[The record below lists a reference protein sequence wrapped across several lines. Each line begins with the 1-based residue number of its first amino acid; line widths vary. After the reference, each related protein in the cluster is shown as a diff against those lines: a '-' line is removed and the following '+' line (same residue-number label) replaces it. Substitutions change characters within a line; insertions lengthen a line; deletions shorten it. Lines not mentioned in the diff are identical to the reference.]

1 MTDLSA
7 KLLGLTTSVM
17 VMFRNSEVLP
27 ALRIRDR
34 LAPSLADR
42 CHAGDTC
49 FSMLSSTSDSVVEYR
64 WWLAFSLPA
73 SEPGVVRGVYFS
85 KSRNVRSVANRPCRL
100 IQLVMA

>member
-17 VMFRNSEVLP
+17 VMLRNSMVLP
-27 ALRIRDR
+27 TLRIRDR
-34 LAPSLADR
+34 LAPILADR

-49 FSMLSSTSDSVVEYR
+49 FSMLKSTSDSVVEYR
-64 WWLAFSLPA
+64 WWLAFNRPA
-73 SEPGVVRGVYFS
+73 REPGVVRGVYFS
-85 KSRNVRSVANRPCRL
+85 KSRKVRSVASLPWKL